1 MTVLKST
8 LVIMG
13 EEKNLTL
20 FVDGEMYVASQDHG
34 NWDAILAGV
43 LAGDASVVELF
54 DIAATV
60 AKRFERLT
68 TRASVSNGVLYFDG
82 DEMHTALAGE
92 VVRFLNEGVDDWK
105 PLVAFLEKVQ
115 TNPQEH
121 SREQLFTWLE
131 RHEFTLTDDGDIVGY
146 KGVHK
151 VVVDGEVTG
160 YRSGNSGHAIVN
172 GVSINGVIPQK
183 VGDIVEMP
191 RSEVTFDPKQGCS
204 AGLHVANYNYA
215 KGYGSAMI
223 TVAVNPRDVVSV
235 PTDSNFDKVRVCRY
249 VVTGVT
255 GAELTTAVQSS
266 VYFDLDDDETVY
278 CDECD
283 EPVEGDG
290 WCDDCEVYSYA

>member
-1 MTVLKST
+1 MTVLKSN

-146 KGVHK
+146 KGVAINGAG
-151 VVVDGEVTG
+151 DDDS
-160 YRSGNSGHAIVN
+160 YNSQSQGTAIVN
-172 GVSINGVIPQK
+172 GVVHTGFIPQK
-183 VGDIVEMP
+183 VGDVVEMP
-191 RSEVTFDPKQGCS
+191 RSQVAFDPSQGCS
-204 AGLHVANYNYA
+204 AGLHVANFTYA
-215 KGYGSAMI
+215 KGWARDAVL

-255 GAELTTAVQSS
+255 GAELKTAVQSS